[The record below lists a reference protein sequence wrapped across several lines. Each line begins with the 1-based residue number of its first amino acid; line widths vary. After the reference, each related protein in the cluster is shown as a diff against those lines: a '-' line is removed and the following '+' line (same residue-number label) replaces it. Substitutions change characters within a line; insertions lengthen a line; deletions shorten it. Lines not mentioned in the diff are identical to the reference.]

1 MDAARQDDIERLEKA
16 IQDFEKVKLP
26 DLGDKAKARNRLY
39 QLHEAGNCQTLSH
52 LVSQER
58 ERETK

>member
-39 QLHEAGNCQTLSH
+39 QLHEAGN
-52 LVSQER
+52 
-58 ERETK
+58 